1 MSFAEKVQAAVE
13 ELETWHASSLQAYLK
28 CGEAY
33 RRRYVEHDYVP
44 ATTPQIRGSAVHR
57 AIGEGLLLQQRTQ
70 EPSPVELYEDI
81 AASQIDLAQR
91 GGATLTAEESSA
103 GVAQTFG
110 LLKDVAVDL
119 AGGYGTA
126 IGPAITPV
134 AVERTVTVRGVL
146 PGILLKGTID
156 LIDQTP
162 LGEVIRDVKTSEKKP
177 PETAA
182 ETSDQLTM
190 YALFRQADKPHAGEP
205 VVWSQRPVS
214 LDYLIRRKSGVV
226 ETQRLT
232 SWRGPAHFAALTR
245 RIAQASNGVRQGN
258 FLPAPEGSW
267 YCAER
272 YCPYW
277 HTCPYIAHP

>member
-1 MSFAEKVQAAVE
+1 MSFAEKVQRAVE
-13 ELETWHASSLQAYLK
+13 ETWHASSLQAYLK

-91 GGATLTAEESSA
+91 GGATLTDEESSA
-103 GVAQTFG
+103 GVAKTFG
-110 LLKDVAVDL
+110 MLKDVAVDL
-119 AGGYGTA
+119 AGGYGTN

-177 PETAA
+177 PEFAA
-182 ETSDQLTM
+182 DTSDQLTM
-190 YALFRQADKPHAGEP
+190 YALFRQADTP
-205 VVWSQRPVS
+205 RPDYHRQVS

-245 RIAQASNGVRQGN
+245 RIAQASNGVRQGS

-267 YCAER
+267 YCAEK

-277 HTCPYIAHP
+277 HTCPFIPHP